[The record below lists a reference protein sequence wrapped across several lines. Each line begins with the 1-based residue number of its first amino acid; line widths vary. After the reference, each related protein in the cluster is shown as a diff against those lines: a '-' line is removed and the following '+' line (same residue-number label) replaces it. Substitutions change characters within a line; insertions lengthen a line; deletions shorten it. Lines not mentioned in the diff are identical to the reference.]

1 MGLFFAVDL
10 VCGHVLGIPS
20 QERAIL
26 LGLAV
31 GRHAVREPVTRARL
45 CRHPSSRGG
54 RFCLGAS
61 WAPGTVLPESST
73 VLQVLRG
80 IRVGPTHTLYPLNLA
95 HTLPTGHSLS
105 FHLAPP
111 PSLVHLAESHPSF
124 EAWPQCHRNP
134 GAPVCDSSIST
145 STTWGCSACV
155 SPIPGGMSPPSRT
168 FSAVCSSLALRVI
181 NCTEMSVELV
191 TFR

>member
-10 VCGHVLGIPS
+10 VCGHELGVPS
-20 QERAIL
+20 QERTIL
-26 LGLAV
+26 LGVAV
-31 GRHAVREPVTRARL
+31 GRHAVQGPATRARL
-45 CRHPSSRGG
+45 CRQPSSRGG

-61 WAPGTVLPESST
+61 WVPGTVLPESST

-80 IRVGPTHTLYPLNLA
+80 IHVGPTHTLCPLNSA
-95 HTLPTGHSLS
+95 HTPPTGSSLS

-124 EAWPQCHRNP
+124 EAWLQCHRNP
-134 GAPVCDSSIST
+134 GCHLSDSSIST

-155 SPIPGGMSPPSRT
+155 SPIPGGVSPPSRT

-181 NCTEMSVELV
+181 NSTEMS
-191 TFR
+191 